1 MLNNYA
7 RYARIGNGHHGEVFL
22 CFRIDPTFP
31 VNDVR
36 RWFPV
41 VSTPCSSC
49 AQTSDLPQAMKSVR
63 RDTVIDK
70 YSRLKA
76 NRIALTAP
84 PGPSEPGVVDRLNTT
99 ELKIKKE
106 IAIMKKLSHP
116 NVVRL
121 FEVIDDRMKEK
132 VYMGACVAVISAESS
147 RLIAPWQSWNTLVA
161 ERLNGALT
169 TSSPPLPS
177 HRPAALCEMPS
188 WALSIVSCRCSFLF

>member
-1 MLNNYA
+1 M
-7 RYARIGNGHHGEVFL
+7 
-22 CFRIDPTFP
+22 
-31 VNDVR
+31 
-36 RWFPV
+36 
-41 VSTPCSSC
+41 
-49 AQTSDLPQAMKSVR
+49 QAMKSVR

-84 PGPSEPGVVDRLNTT
+84 RPSKPAVVDKLNTT

-132 VYMGACVAVISAESS
+132 VYLGAFDVVNSILCCLYSWPCVCLNLGEY
-147 RLIAPWQSWNTLVA
+147 APL
-161 ERLNGALT
+161 LL
-169 TSSPPLPS
+169 LPS
-177 HRPAALCEMPS
+177 
-188 WALSIVSCRCSFLF
+188 

>member
-1 MLNNYA
+1 
-7 RYARIGNGHHGEVFL
+7 
-22 CFRIDPTFP
+22 
-31 VNDVR
+31 
-36 RWFPV
+36 
-41 VSTPCSSC
+41 
-49 AQTSDLPQAMKSVR
+49 MKSVR

-84 PGPSEPGVVDRLNTT
+84 RPSKPAVVDKLNTT

-132 VYMGACVAVISAESS
+132 VYLGAFDVVHSILYCLYSWPCV
-147 RLIAPWQSWNTLVA
+147 
-161 ERLNGALT
+161 
-169 TSSPPLPS
+169 
-177 HRPAALCEMPS
+177 
-188 WALSIVSCRCSFLF
+188 